1 MILKK
6 EVKHG
11 MNSLNGKVAIVTGA
25 AARRGMGHGVAIRLG
40 GEGADV
46 VVVDKYATPR
56 SLFSEDKGWE
66 GLSTVVTEVEAKG
79 RKGLAVVADI
89 SKDQEVDAV
98 VAKTLEKFGK
108 VDILVHCAA
117 IRGPMTTP
125 IVELSVG
132 DWRTVLEVN
141 LTGAFMISK
150 AVAKSMIARGEGG
163 KIVLISS
170 LAGNMGVPGSGA
182 YCASKWGVLGLTKT
196 LALELA
202 KYKINVNALNP
213 GTFNTHLRDENYAQ
227 LAQAEGIPLSEFRE
241 RFDKRMI
248 PRVPLGRIGTPEDIA
263 NLVLFLVSDQSSY
276 ITGQGVDICGGWGLV
291 HG

>member
-1 MILKK
+1 MS
-6 EVKHG
+6 
-11 MNSLNGKVAIVTGA
+11 SLNGKVALVTGA
-25 AARRGMGHGVAIRLG
+25 AAKRGMGHGVALRLA

-46 VVVDKYATPR
+46 VLVDKNATPR

-89 SKDQEVDAV
+89 SKEQEVDAAV
-98 VAKTLEKFGK
+98 RKALERFGR

-117 IRGPMTTP
+117 VRGPMTTP
-125 IVELSVG
+125 LAELSGG

-141 LTGAFMISK
+141 LTGAFLISK
-150 AVAKSMIARGEGG
+150 AVARSMIAREEGG
-163 KIVLISS
+163 KIVLVSS
-170 LAGNMGVPGSGA
+170 LAGNRGVPGSGA
-182 YCASKWGVLGLTKT
+182 YCASKWGVLGLVKT

-202 KYKINVNALNP
+202 KHKINVNALNP
-213 GTFNTHLRDENYAQ
+213 GTFDTHLRDENYAQ

-241 RFDKRMI
+241 RFDRQMI
-248 PRVPLGRIGTPEDIA
+248 ARVPMGRMGTPEDIA

-276 ITGQGVDICGGWGLV
+276 ITGQAVDICGGWGLV

>member
-1 MILKK
+1 MS
-6 EVKHG
+6 
-11 MNSLNGKVAIVTGA
+11 SLNGKVALVTGA
-25 AARRGMGHGVAIRLG
+25 AAKRGMGHGIALRLA

-46 VVVDKYATPR
+46 VLVDKDATPR

-89 SKDQEVDAV
+89 SKDQEVDEAV
-98 VAKTLEKFGK
+98 GKALERFGR

-125 IVELSVG
+125 LAELSGG

-141 LTGAFMISK
+141 LTGAFLISK
-150 AVAKSMIARGEGG
+150 AVARSMIARGKGG
-163 KIVLISS
+163 KIVLVSS
-170 LAGNMGVPGSGA
+170 LAGNRGVPGSGA
-182 YCASKWGVLGLTKT
+182 YCASKWGVLGLVKT

-202 KYKINVNALNP
+202 KDKINVNALNP
-213 GTFNTHLRDENYAQ
+213 GTFDTHLRDENYAQ
-227 LAQAEGIPLSEFRE
+227 LAQAEGISLSEFRE

-248 PRVPLGRIGTPEDIA
+248 ERVPLGRMGTPEDIA
-263 NLVLFLVSDQSSY
+263 NLVLFLVSDQSGY
-276 ITGQGVDICGGWGLV
+276 ITGQAVDICGGWGLV
-291 HG
+291 QG

>member
-1 MILKK
+1 MDSLK
-6 EVKHG
+6 
-11 MNSLNGKVAIVTGA
+11 GKVALVTGA
-25 AARRGMGHGVAIRLG
+25 AVRRGMGHGVALRLA

-46 VVVDKYATPR
+46 VVVDKNATPR
-56 SLFSEDKGWE
+56 SLFSEDKGWG
-66 GLSTVVTEVEAKG
+66 GLSTVVTEVEGKG

-89 SKDQEVDAV
+89 SKDQEVDGAV
-98 VAKTLEKFGK
+98 GKALERFGR

-125 IVELSVG
+125 LVELSGG

-141 LTGAFMISK
+141 LTGAFLISK

-170 LAGNMGVPGSGA
+170 LAGKMGVPGSGA

-213 GTFNTHLRDENYAQ
+213 GTFDTHLRDENYAQ
-227 LAQAEGIPLSEFRE
+227 LAEAEGIPLSEFRE
-241 RFDKRMI
+241 RFDKRMLG
-248 PRVPLGRIGTPEDIA
+248 RVPLGRIGIPEDIA
-263 NLVLFLVSDQSSY
+263 NLVVFLVSDQSSY

>member
-1 MILKK
+1 
-6 EVKHG
+6 
-11 MNSLNGKVAIVTGA
+11 MNSLNGKVALVTGA
-25 AARRGMGHGVAIRLG
+25 AARRGMGHGVALRLA

-46 VVVDKYATPR
+46 VIVDKDATPR

-66 GLSTVVTEVEAKG
+66 GLSSVVTEVEAKG

-89 SKDQEVDAV
+89 SKDQEVDAA
-98 VAKTLEKFGK
+98 VAKGLERFGK

-117 IRGPMTTP
+117 IRGPVTTP
-125 IVELSVG
+125 LVELSGG
-132 DWRTVLEVN
+132 DWRTVLDVN
-141 LTGAFMISK
+141 LTGAFSISK

-170 LAGNMGVPGSGA
+170 LAGNRGVPGSGA
-182 YCASKWGVLGLTKT
+182 YCASKWGVIGLVKT

-202 KYKINVNALNP
+202 KYEINVNALNP
-213 GTFNTHLRDENYAQ
+213 GTFGTHLRDENYVQ
-227 LAQAEGIPLSEFRE
+227 LAQAEGISLNEFRE

-248 PRVPLGRIGTPEDIA
+248 ARVPLGRIGTPEDIA

-276 ITGQGVDICGGWGLV
+276 ITGQAIDICGGWGLV
-291 HG
+291 QG